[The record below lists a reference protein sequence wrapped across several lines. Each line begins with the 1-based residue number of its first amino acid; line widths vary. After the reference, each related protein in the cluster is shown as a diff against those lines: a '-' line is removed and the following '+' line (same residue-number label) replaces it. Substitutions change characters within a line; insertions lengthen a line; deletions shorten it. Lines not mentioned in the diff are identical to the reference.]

1 MAEDY
6 IYDPSTLSPTMAGL
20 AAGSVGAIAASLI
33 SLPVNSPNDTVANP
47 LTVTVVALILGV
59 LSGLV
64 WRRVRAT
71 PNGSRN
77 FVIAMVAGLVVI
89 LSTLAIIEWTA
100 GGGWFNYLALIVSI
114 IFLSVILLTPVI
126 SRAVAPFWAAMIP
139 VALAIVVAVG
149 LFAG

>member
-1 MAEDY
+1 MAENY
-6 IYDPSTLSPTMAGL
+6 VYDPRTLNATVAGL

-33 SLPVNSPNDTVANP
+33 SLPVTSPNDTVANP
-47 LTVTVVALILGV
+47 LTVTAVAMIIGA

-71 PNGSRN
+71 TNGARS
-77 FVIAMVAGLVVI
+77 FVVAMVAGLLVV
-89 LSTLAIIEWTA
+89 LSTLAIIEWTV
-100 GGGWFNYLALIVSI
+100 GGGWFAYAALVASV

-126 SRAVAPFWAAMIP
+126 SRAVAPVWAAMIP
-139 VALAIVVAVG
+139 VVLAVIVAVG